1 MMPLLTLT
9 IFLEIGTVI
18 VMPSRLSRPVT
29 VSPTSMLNVLS
40 VMVTSTPP
48 CDCSSMSF
56 FLVSVFSSSG
66 LALE

>member
-1 MMPLLTLT
+1 MISRS
-9 IFLEIGTVI
+9 IFLATGTVS